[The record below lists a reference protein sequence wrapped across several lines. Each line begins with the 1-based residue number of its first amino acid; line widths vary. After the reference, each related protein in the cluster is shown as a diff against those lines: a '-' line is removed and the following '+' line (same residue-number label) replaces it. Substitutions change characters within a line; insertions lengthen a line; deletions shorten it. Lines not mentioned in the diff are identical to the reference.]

1 MTSHAED
8 VIFANLSDPRAL
20 DAMIKE
26 GLDIS
31 TMPTEAARPVVEW
44 VLEEYYRTGRLTA
57 PSAATIREMWR
68 DVLDDNEISLG
79 DGTETEPVET
89 AISSLKSQHALFRVQ
104 SFQKTLAR
112 AMSEADPVDYTRI
125 VDQHAAEFVDL
136 SLLLARKAG
145 ITNGATAIDDALR
158 RYAERARDGHQ
169 TIGMTFGIP
178 EIDTHTFG
186 VHPGE
191 LAVLAA
197 GPKVGKSWF
206 CALTALHEAN
216 MRRCTVLYTLENTT
230 EMTWDRLICMAAK
243 VNYRDFQRGTLPE
256 GEMEKVTNF
265 FEFFADAK
273 NYLHIINP
281 EMGKRTVQHMVREA
295 QVREVQSLI
304 VDQLTFID
312 TVKASSRWEAM
323 REITH
328 ELKAL
333 ISTGRERIPCLL
345 AHQINRE
352 GVKQAEKAKT
362 LEMHHLAEGSEVERT
377 ADWVFGLYQTAVMRE
392 AQEVRFQIL
401 AARRE
406 DTKDWLMTW
415 RPMVGLVKVQTEYVK
430 DDA

>member
-1 MTSHAED
+1 MTSHSED
-8 VIFANLSDPRAL
+8 VIFANLSDAKAL
-20 DAMIKE
+20 EAMIRE
-26 GLDIS
+26 GLELN
-31 TMPTEAARPVVEW
+31 TLPTEASRQIVAW
-44 VLEEYYRTGRLTA
+44 VLDEFYRTGRISA
-57 PSAATIREMWR
+57 PSNETIREMWR

-89 AISSLKSQHALFRVQ
+89 AISTLKEQYAHYRTQSLLKDAGRRMAEAAPIDRTNVLSQIAV
-104 SFQKTLAR
+104 
-112 AMSEADPVDYTRI
+112 
-125 VDQHAAEFVDL
+125 EFVDL
-136 SLLLARKAG
+136 SLALSRKAG
-145 ITNGATAIDDALR
+145 ITHGSTAIEDALR
-158 RYAERARDGHQ
+158 RYAERERLGHQ
-169 TIGMTFGIP
+169 TIGMTFGIE
-178 EIDTHTFG
+178 EIDAHTFG
-186 VHPGE
+186 IHPGE

-206 CALTALHEAN
+206 CAMVALHEAY
-216 MRRCTVLYTLENTT
+216 MRRNTVLYTLENST

-243 VNYRDFQRGTLPE
+243 VPYRDFQRGTLE
-256 GEMEKVTNF
+256 SSKLEIINNF
-265 FEFFADAK
+265 FEAFGDAK
-273 NYLHIINP
+273 EHLHIINP
-281 EMGKRTVQHMVREA
+281 EIGKRTVQHMVREA
-295 QVREVQSLI
+295 QVREVESLI
-304 VDQLTFID
+304 IDQLTFID
-312 TVKASSRWEAM
+312 TSTKLSRWETM

-392 AQEVRFQIL
+392 AQEARFQIL

-415 RPMVGLVKVQTEYVK
+415 RPMDGLVTVQTEYTK
-430 DDA
+430 DDE

>member
-8 VIFANLSDPRAL
+8 VIFANLSDGRAL
-20 DAMIKE
+20 EAMIRE

-31 TMPTEAARPVVEW
+31 TMPTEAARPIVEW
-44 VLEEYYRTGRLTA
+44 VMEEYYRTGRISA
-57 PSAATIREMWR
+57 PSTATIREMWR

-89 AISSLKSQHALFRVQ
+89 AISTLKSQHALFRVQ
-104 SFQKTLAR
+104 AFQKTLAR
-112 AMSEADPVDYTRI
+112 AMSDADPVDYTAI
-125 VDQHAAEFVDL
+125 VDRHAAEFVDL

-145 ITNGATAIDDALR
+145 ITNGSTAVDDALR
-158 RYAERARDGHQ
+158 RYADREREGHQ

-178 EIDTHTFG
+178 EIDAHTFG
-186 VHPGE
+186 IHPGE

-206 CALTALHEAN
+206 CAMVALHEAY
-216 MRRCTVLYTLENTT
+216 MRRTTVLYTLENTT

-243 VNYRDFQRGTLPE
+243 VPYRDFQRGTLSE
-256 GEMEKVTNF
+256 ADMEKIVNF
-265 FEFFADAK
+265 FEFFSEAK
-273 NYLHIINP
+273 SYLHIINP

-304 VDQLTFID
+304 IDQLTFID

-415 RPMVGLVKVQTEYVK
+415 RPMVGLVQVQTEYVK
-430 DDA
+430 DDE